1 MLPIPN
7 PTITPT
13 GHFQIMKSE
22 LKVKKNVIFL
32 QDRLAPNVRLWIK
45 NMKEFIDNM

>member
-1 MLPIPN
+1 MLPIPI
-7 PTITPT
+7 PTISPT

-32 QDRLAPNVRLWIK
+32 QDRLAPNV
-45 NMKEFIDNM
+45 NEFIDNM